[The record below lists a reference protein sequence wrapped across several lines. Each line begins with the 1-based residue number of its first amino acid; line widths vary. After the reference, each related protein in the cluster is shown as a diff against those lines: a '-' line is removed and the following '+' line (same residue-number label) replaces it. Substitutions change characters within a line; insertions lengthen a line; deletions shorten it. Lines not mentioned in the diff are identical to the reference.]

1 MMFYNASMNTTN
13 PNDCKN
19 LPLYALICAA
29 GVGARAGGDVPK
41 QYQSINGQPMLWH
54 TIAAFAQADA
64 VAQVYVVISPNDG
77 WFAQTIA
84 PLIAERGWTQRVT
97 ILSVGGDTR
106 AESVRNGLA
115 ELDAAL
121 AENDEAWVMVHDA
134 ARPCVSEFAIEQLR
148 DAVWAQAS
156 QMVGKDTEWQTAG
169 GILAHPVTDTIK
181 LTQDGTHIKKTIDR
195 SVLWAAQTP
204 QMFTVSRLYN
214 ALCDALTDPEVAK
227 TITDEASVMEWSGFA
242 PLLVQGEAS
251 NLKVT
256 YPQDFEL
263 AGFYLSRQ
271 S

>member
-1 MMFYNASMNTTN
+1 MFYNASMNTTN

-106 AESVRNGLA
+106 ADSVCNGLA

-134 ARPCVSEFAIEQLR
+134 ARPCLQRADLERLLAVRERCADAGALLAVPVRDTMKRTDGAGNIVATVEREQLWH
-148 DAVWAQAS
+148 A
-156 QMVGKDTEWQTAG
+156 
-169 GILAHPVTDTIK
+169 L
-181 LTQDGTHIKKTIDR
+181 
-195 SVLWAAQTP
+195 TP
-204 QMFTVSRLYN
+204 QMFRFGPLM
-214 ALCDALTDPEVAK
+214 DAID
-227 TITDEASVMEWSGFA
+227 
-242 PLLVQGEAS
+242 
-251 NLKVT
+251 
-256 YPQDFEL
+256 
-263 AGFYLSRQ
+263 
-271 S
+271 